1 MSLDQFGFRIRRLVL
16 VDSAGFCYVE
26 IPVDEHA
33 VILGTG
39 NLGKSS
45 LLNSLRLFL
54 LPETNF
60 RNSRK
65 KFSFRNASAGSY
77 YTNEE
82 SYQHYFPGQYSFL
95 IMEAEN
101 PAGVHCQILYRDR
114 SSDLSYGRLFVPAAY
129 DDLRPLFWT
138 MGDDH
143 DGIGHAVSGLS
154 VSKVAES
161 VKKLSAKAVV
171 TNDTNKL
178 KSMLYSSD
186 LMSPD
191 AVRYSV
197 LPLADGDERKV
208 QSLRTLILLLFEM
221 KADDRAMADAVAS
234 IIEADKKFA
243 DDAFDFDIDQF
254 LLRHEELKSQNEHL
268 IRIESERPRFGKLTQ
283 SYQRLHEVERSQS
296 EFAAFRAGLAQALEQ
311 SRSAHQQAN
320 NARADLKETHRHA
333 SKQLQDQDDRLK
345 ELNGEIKTHR
355 KNLSK
360 AEDDQCRG
368 ELMMS
373 QYAGMSRDEVH
384 SILTEELEAAESQ
397 LRALKNAAQ
406 AQVQTQRLNAQI
418 NAVDERLKK
427 LIDRQQRQK
436 WQLHHQLEDAV
447 LQPLQAVDSRLAL
460 ASPGKALD
468 DATRATIRA
477 FTELFRP
484 QGEGFEWFDT
494 VFERRDLHQEDLE
507 AERRKLS
514 EERRELQR
522 RLDELAGGDNEAFD
536 RPRKVADT
544 EKEVQAAKQDLELLD
559 RLPAATIT
567 GRDAETGINEC
578 EKVKAEAEQAL
589 SVERERLDAV
599 SVKLARA
606 ESDLRHV
613 VERENEFIQLNKTVG
628 SLQHRIPVLASA
640 VAEVPLTPEA
650 LTVVHLDDIGQRL
663 EALIELRHAVLNHL
677 RHFVLVGI
685 LEDGDGQLQL
695 DSPPAT
701 DIRDAFQRLGEAFSE
716 LAEQEQLLTGQI
728 KAHNETVASYR
739 LALKANHEHIRRFE
753 NQLNGELDGVT
764 INDLVEIRVD
774 IHTDPKFRNLVEES
788 DAIDPY
794 SDQLQSDAFYD
805 RLRVFVAEFFT
816 DQSQGYRLTM
826 DRVITGVS
834 YRTRKRNGTGLD
846 TKGQSTSTTALIN
859 LELVHRL
866 LRRVL
871 YPGVRL
877 SFPMVLDE
885 LASIDVSQMP
895 SLLERLKAQGFN
907 LFSAAT
913 HSASPEVIYQV
924 GRHLEVG
931 QMRTAKP
938 YDARRTLVFWG
949 GAEGFRRSDGEH
961 WVDQTQSGL
970 WDSTEEPAK
979 MEHAVN
985 AGHAVDERSPLE
997 GESGE

>member
-1 MSLDQFGFRIRRLVL
+1 VSLDQFGFRIRRLVL

-54 LPETNF
+54 LPEGNF

-65 KFSFRNASAGSY
+65 KFSFRNASAGSFY
-77 YTNEE
+77 SNEE

-114 SSDLSYGRLFVPAAY
+114 SSDLSYGRMFVPVPY
-129 DDLRPLFWT
+129 DDLRPLFWSA
-138 MGDDH
+138 DEDE

-154 VSKVAES
+154 VSKVAEA
-161 VKKLSAKAVV
+161 VKRLSRKVVV
-171 TNDTNKL
+171 TSDPHKL
-178 KSMLYSSD
+178 KTMLYSSD

-254 LLRHEELKSQNEHL
+254 LLRHEELKSQDERL
-268 IRIESERPRFGKLTQ
+268 TRIEKERPRFQKLSQ
-283 SYQRLHEVERSQS
+283 SYRRHQEMASSQGD
-296 EFAAFRAGLAQALEQ
+296 FAAFRDGLGVALAQ
-311 SRSAHQQAN
+311 SREIHQQAN
-320 NARADLKETHRHA
+320 NARADIRETVRH
-333 SKQLQDQDDRLK
+333 SERQVQGLEDQLK
-345 ELNGEIKTHR
+345 ELNGEIKTHTR
-355 KNLSK
+355 NLTK
-360 AEDDQCRG
+360 AEDDQRRG
-368 ELMMS
+368 ELMLAR
-373 QYAGMSRDEVH
+373 YAGMGHDEIRG
-384 SILTEELEAAESQ
+384 ILTEVLGASESQ
-397 LRALKNAAQ
+397 LRALQNAAQ
-406 AQVQTQRLNAQI
+406 AQVQKQRLNDQI
-418 NAVDERLKK
+418 SAIDRQLKQ

-436 WQLHHQLEDAV
+436 WQLHRQLDESVVA
-447 LQPLQAVDSRLAL
+447 PLQALDSRLVL
-460 ASPGKALD
+460 ASPGQALD
-468 DATRATIRA
+468 QKTTATIQA
-477 FTELFRP
+477 FAELFTP
-484 QGEGFEWFDT
+484 SAEMFEWFDT
-494 VFERRDLHQEDLE
+494 EFKRLPLYQEDLE
-507 AERRKLS
+507 AQRQKCS

-522 RLDELAGGDNEAFD
+522 RLDELADGDNEALD
-536 RPRKVADT
+536 RPRKIADT
-544 EKEVQAAKQDLELLD
+544 EKEVIAAKQDLELLE
-559 RLPAATIT
+559 RLPAARINSQ
-567 GRDAETGINEC
+567 DAEAGIRDG
-578 EKVKAEAEQAL
+578 EKVKAATERALALERQRLQA
-589 SVERERLDAV
+589 VQE
-599 SVKLARA
+599 KLANADA
-606 ESDLRHV
+606 ELRHAT
-613 VERENEFIQLNKTVG
+613 ERENEFIQLNKSVG
-628 SLQHRIPVLASA
+628 SLQHRIPVLAAAIATA
-640 VAEVPLTPEA
+640 VLPPEA
-650 LTVVHLDDIGQRL
+650 LTVLALDDIARQL
-663 EALIELRHAVLNHL
+663 DELTELRQSILNHL
-677 RHFVLVGI
+677 RHFEREGI
-685 LEDGDGQLQL
+685 LEDREGELQH
-695 DSPPAT
+695 DSPTAAV
-701 DIRDAFQRLGEAFSE
+701 IRENFHRLEQVFTE
-716 LAEQEQLLTGQI
+716 LTEQEHLLRGQI
-728 KAHNETVASYR
+728 TAHNETVASYR
-739 LALKANHEHIRRFE
+739 QALKANSEHIRRFE

-788 DAIDPY
+788 EAIDPY

-805 RLRVFVAEFFT
+805 RLRVFVAEFFS

-826 DRVITGVS
+826 DKVITGLS
-834 YRTRKRNGTGLD
+834 YRTRKQDSTGLD

-871 YPGVRL
+871 YPGVHL

-895 SLLERLKAQGFN
+895 ALLDRLKGQGFN

-931 QMRTAKP
+931 QMRTARP

-949 GAEGFRRSDGEH
+949 GAEGFARNGTQN
-961 WVDQTQSGL
+961 WLDQSQSGL
-970 WDSTEEPAK
+970 WDTAWEHEPADGK
-979 MEHAVN
+979 
-985 AGHAVDERSPLE
+985 P
-997 GESGE
+997 

>member
-54 LPETNF
+54 LPEGNF

-65 KFSFRNASAGSY
+65 KFSFRNASAGSFY
-77 YTNEE
+77 SNEE

-114 SSDLSYGRLFVPAAY
+114 SSDLSYGRMFVPVPY
-129 DDLRPLFWT
+129 DDLRPLFWSA
-138 MGDDH
+138 DEDE

-154 VSKVAES
+154 VSKVAEA
-161 VKKLSAKAVV
+161 VKKLSRNVIV
-171 TNDTNKL
+171 TSDPHKL
-178 KSMLYSSD
+178 KTMLYSSD

-254 LLRHEELKSQNEHL
+254 LLRHEELKSQDERL
-268 IRIESERPRFGKLTQ
+268 TRIEKERPRFQKLSQ
-283 SYQRLHEVERSQS
+283 SYRRHQEMASSQGY
-296 EFAAFRAGLAQALEQ
+296 FAAFRDGLGVALAQ
-311 SRSAHQQAN
+311 SREIHQQAN
-320 NARADLKETHRHA
+320 NARADIRETVRH
-333 SKQLQDQDDRLK
+333 SERQVKGLEDQLK
-345 ELNGEIKTHR
+345 ELNGEIKTHTR
-355 KNLSK
+355 NLTK
-360 AEDDQCRG
+360 AEDDQRRG
-368 ELMMS
+368 ELMLAR
-373 QYAGMSRDEVH
+373 YAGMGHDEIRG
-384 SILTEELEAAESQ
+384 ILTEELGASESQ
-397 LRALKNAAQ
+397 LRALQNAAQ
-406 AQVQTQRLNAQI
+406 AQVQKQRLNDQI
-418 NAVDERLKK
+418 SAIDRQLKQ

-436 WQLHHQLEDAV
+436 WQLHRQLDESVVA
-447 LQPLQAVDSRLAL
+447 PLQALDSRLVL
-460 ASPGKALD
+460 ASPGQALD
-468 DATRATIRA
+468 QKTTATIQA
-477 FTELFRP
+477 FAELFTP
-484 QGEGFEWFDT
+484 SAEMFEWFDT
-494 VFERRDLHQEDLE
+494 EFKRLPLHQEDLE
-507 AERRKLS
+507 AQRQKCS

-522 RLDELAGGDNEAFD
+522 RLDELVDGDNEALD
-536 RPRKVADT
+536 RPRKIADT
-544 EKEVQAAKQDLELLD
+544 EKEVIAAKQDLELLE
-559 RLPAATIT
+559 RLPAARINSQ
-567 GRDAETGINEC
+567 DAEVGIRDGEN
-578 EKVKAEAEQAL
+578 VKAATERALALERQRLQA
-589 SVERERLDAV
+589 VQE
-599 SVKLARA
+599 KLADADA
-606 ESDLRHV
+606 ELRHAT
-613 VERENEFIQLNKTVG
+613 ERENEFIQLNKSVG
-628 SLQHRIPVLASA
+628 SLQHRIPVLAAAIATA
-640 VAEVPLTPEA
+640 VLPPEA
-650 LTVVHLDDIGQRL
+650 LTVLALDDIARQL
-663 EALIELRHAVLNHL
+663 DELTELRQSILNHL
-677 RHFVLVGI
+677 RHFEREGI
-685 LEDGDGQLQL
+685 LEDREAQLQH
-695 DSPPAT
+695 DSPTAAV
-701 DIRDAFQRLGEAFSE
+701 IRESFQRLDQVFTE
-716 LAEQEQLLTGQI
+716 LTEHEQLLRGQI
-728 KAHNETVASYR
+728 TAHNETVASYR
-739 LALKANHEHIRRFE
+739 QALKANSEHIRRFE

-788 DAIDPY
+788 EAIDPY

-805 RLRVFVAEFFT
+805 RLRVFVAEFFS

-826 DRVITGVS
+826 DKVITGLS
-834 YRTRKRNGTGLD
+834 YRTRKQDSTGLD

-871 YPGVRL
+871 YPGVHL

-885 LASIDVSQMP
+885 LASVDVSQMP
-895 SLLERLKAQGFN
+895 ALLGRLKGQGFN

-931 QMRTAKP
+931 QMRTARP

-949 GAEGFRRSDGEH
+949 GAEGFARNGTQN
-961 WVDQTQSGL
+961 WLDQSQSGL
-970 WDSTEEPAK
+970 WDTALEHEPADGK
-979 MEHAVN
+979 
-985 AGHAVDERSPLE
+985 P
-997 GESGE
+997 